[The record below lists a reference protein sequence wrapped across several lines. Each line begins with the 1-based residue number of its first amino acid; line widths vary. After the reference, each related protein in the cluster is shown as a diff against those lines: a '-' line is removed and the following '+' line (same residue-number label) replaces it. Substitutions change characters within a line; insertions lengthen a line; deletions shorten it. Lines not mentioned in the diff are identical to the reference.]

1 MTGYIYGGLYV
12 KISDEYLEAY
22 ARYKEETVL
31 LSLTEPEVHDRL
43 VSAVGD
49 MLIALNDINEG

>member
-1 MTGYIYGGLYV
+1 V
-12 KISDEYLEAY
+12 KINDEYLEAY

-49 MLIALNDINEG
+49 MLIALNEINEG